1 MKLTLLFSLLSLL
14 PVIGQGQKGMQA
26 GETLVSFSGEA
37 QGTTYHISYQ
47 DAGRRQFKRQTD
59 SLLAD
64 IDRALSTYRPDSEI
78 MRFNRSGQHRF
89 ESVHFPAVLTK
100 AGIIYRQTDGAFD
113 PTIMPLV
120 DAYGF
125 SAAQKTATGAIN
137 VDSLLQFVGFSKI
150 TFDATT
156 LRRQSAGVRLD
167 LNAIAQG
174 YSVDVVASFL
184 EQQGIR
190 DYLVEIGGEIRA
202 RGEKAPQQC
211 WTVGIEHPL
220 KRSLIYTT
228 LCIRDRSMATSG
240 NYRNRKEVSGLVM
253 GHIINPKTGLSQP
266 GLSQPGWSQ
275 PGCDKPEQH
284 ALVSATVFA
293 GDAATADALATA
305 FIVMGLEATQ
315 QFLNHRAD
323 LDACLLYTDESG
335 QLKRFSTKGLLE
347 L

>member
-14 PVIGQGQKGMQA
+14 PVIGQGQAAIRA

-47 DAGRRQFKRQTD
+47 DASRRQFKRQTD

-220 KRSLIYTT
+220 KRGLIYTT
-228 LCIRDRSMATSG
+228 LCIRGRSMATSG

-253 GHIINPKTGLSQP
+253 GHIINPKTG
-266 GLSQPGWSQ
+266 WSQ
-275 PGCDKPEQH
+275 PEQH

>member
-1 MKLTLLFSLLSLL
+1 MKLTLTLLFSLLSLL
-14 PVIGQGQKGMQA
+14 PAIGQGHEAMRA
-26 GETLVSFSGEA
+26 GETMVSFSGEA
-37 QGTTYHISYQ
+37 QGTTYHITYHDTQ
-47 DAGRRQFKRQTD
+47 RRQFKRQTD

-64 IDRALSTYRPDSEI
+64 IDLALSTYRPDSEI

-89 ESVHFPAVLTK
+89 ESVHFPAVLAK
-100 AGIIYRQTDGAFD
+100 ASALYRQTDGAFD
-113 PTIMPLV
+113 PTIMPLA

-125 SAAQKTATGAIN
+125 SAASKTATGAIN
-137 VDSLLQFVGFSKI
+137 VDSLLNYVGFSKI

-174 YSVDVVASFL
+174 YSVDVVSLFL

-190 DYLVEIGGEIRA
+190 HYLVEIGGEIRA
-202 RGEKAPQQC
+202 KGEKGPHQF
-211 WTVGIEHPL
+211 WTIGIEHPL
-220 KRSLIYTT
+220 QRGLIYKT
-228 LCIRDRSMATSG
+228 LRIRDRSMATSG
-240 NYRNRKEVSGLVM
+240 NYRNRKEVNGLVM

-266 GLSQPGWSQ
+266 GLSQPGLSQ
-275 PGCDKPEQH
+275 PDP
-284 ALVSATVFA
+284 LVSATVFA

-315 QFLNHRAD
+315 QFLNQRAD
-323 LDACLLYTDESG
+323 LDAYLLYTDESG
-335 QLKRFSTKGLLE
+335 QLKRFSTKGLPE